1 MLKLYWV
8 NKMKLDI
15 EDNSILIIPN
25 DIKDNVLNYLRN
37 NKKDMNIKVM
47 DLNTFIKALTFDYN
61 EETIYNLMKIEN
73 ISYDIATLY
82 LDNIRYINEDIKDNK
97 MKKLI
102 NIKDSIDNKL
112 IKNKL
117 FRKLIK
123 NKNIYIYGYDYV
135 NKYQKY
141 ILDGVDNLEVINK
154 DYKVY
159 DHDVYKFNNLEDEVI
174 FVAEEICNLL
184 DNGVDIN
191 NIFVS
196 NTNTDYDFI
205 MKKIFNMYNIPINIK
220 NTSTLYQTEIG
231 KYFINNLC
239 NDINKLLDS
248 IKEKYDMNN
257 VSNKNIYNKLIN
269 VVNKF
274 YFTDDYV
281 SVKDIIINVMK
292 NTKLDSVI
300 YKNAVNN
307 LSIVNNII
315 DDNKY
320 VFLVGFNLNSIPVT
334 VKDEDYIS
342 DNIKPSFLEKSY
354 ELNVIN
360 KELYYKIIS
369 NIKNLYISYKEKY
382 LNESFFPSLLIDEYK
397 MNVIDKS
404 IDYSNYSDI
413 LNRIKTTHEL
423 DNLIRYNTH
432 SKNLD
437 VLYSNYKIDYNTYDN
452 RFSGINK
459 NSLYEYLNNSLNLSF
474 SSMDN
479 YYHCQFKFYLSNILK
494 LDYFEEKIQT
504 YIGNLFHYVL
514 SKCLDSDIDVDKV
527 CQYYIENNIYPKSFK
542 NEYFLSRIIDEIK
555 FVVNIIKYQNTLM
568 NMDSAKYEEKVNVD
582 KSDVINITFK
592 GFIDKLLLKDNY
604 AVIIDYKTYK
614 IDVDLNY
621 LPYGLSMQLPVY
633 LYLTKNIEKD
643 YKIIGFYLQQV
654 LFNKFSKVNGK
665 TLKELKKD
673 NLKLKG
679 YSLGN
684 ESILSNLDSTLE
696 NSELIHSMKIT
707 DKGFYRY
714 ANTLTENQID
724 NIVKITN
731 NKIDE
736 CINGIENADFTIN
749 PKKINGKNIG
759 CNYCKFKDIC
769 YMTNRDICELE
780 DIKDLDYLN

>member
-1 MLKLYWV
+1 
-8 NKMKLDI
+8 MKLDI

-37 NKKDMNIKVM
+37 NKKDMNIKIM

-123 NKNIYIYGYDYV
+123 NKNIYIYGYDYI

-141 ILDGVDNLEVINK
+141 ILDSVNNLEFINK
-154 DYKVY
+154 EYKVY
-159 DHDVYKFNNLEDEVI
+159 DHEVYKFNNLEDEVI

-191 NIFVS
+191 HIFVS
-196 NTNTDYDFI
+196 NTNLDYDFI
-205 MKKIFNMYNIPINIK
+205 IKKIFNMYNIPINIK

-248 IKEKYDMNN
+248 IKEKYDMTNI
-257 VSNKNIYNKLIN
+257 SNKSIYNKLIN

-281 SVKDIIINVMK
+281 SVKDIIISVMK
-292 NTKLDSVI
+292 NTKLDSVN

-459 NSLYEYLNNSLNLSF
+459 NSLYEYLNNNLNLSF

-514 SKCLDSDIDVDKV
+514 SKCLDSDTDVDKL

-555 FVVNIIKYQNTLM
+555 FVVNVIKYQNTLM

-633 LYLTKNIEKD
+633 LYLTKNIDKD

-759 CNYCKFKDIC
+759 CNYCNFKDIC
-769 YMTNRDICELE
+769 YMTNRDIRELE